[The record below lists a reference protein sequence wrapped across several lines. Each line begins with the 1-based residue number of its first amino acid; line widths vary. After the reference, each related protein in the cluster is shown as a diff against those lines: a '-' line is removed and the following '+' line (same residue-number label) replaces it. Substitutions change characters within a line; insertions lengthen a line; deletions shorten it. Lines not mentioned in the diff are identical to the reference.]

1 MVRTPGTLPPSLHTL
16 LQKKKCASATK
27 ARRLRHRA
35 RATSTALSHVHM
47 SSFSSD
53 YHSIDGSCDVAP
65 RRARQQLCSA
75 AAAAPRSL
83 FHPRGVAL
91 LAALALSGAIFW
103 LGTRGQLNAH
113 HLSLLPPPA
122 VAPRTDQPPPPNA
135 GSQKGAPQ
143 IRGLNDSKVV
153 YIIRHA
159 EKPPVYCPEVAPG
172 KQRLTHRIAA
182 PDALHP
188 PRARFSTC
196 VRRPTRA

>member
-1 MVRTPGTLPPSLHTL
+1 
-16 LQKKKCASATK
+16 
-27 ARRLRHRA
+27 
-35 RATSTALSHVHM
+35 M
-47 SSFSSD
+47 SSLCSD

-75 AAAAPRSL
+75 AAAAR
-83 FHPRGVAL
+83 AL

>member
-1 MVRTPGTLPPSLHTL
+1 MRDEYRGV
-16 LQKKKCASATK
+16 
-27 ARRLRHRA
+27 AR
-35 RATSTALSHVHM
+35 VHM

-75 AAAAPRSL
+75 AAAAR
-83 FHPRGVAL
+83 AL